1 MTRQNISTGSSANDG
16 TGDTLRSA
24 ATKINSNF
32 TEIYDF
38 LGTPGDSS
46 SLASSVRFE
55 DSAVL
60 FEGLT
65 ADANETRLYVENPSA
80 DRSVIIP
87 NASGT
92 IVLDTHTQTLTN
104 KTLTS
109 PTINTPKV
117 GTSINDTNGN
127 ELIKFAV
134 TTGAHNEIT
143 VTNGILNTSPKVSA
157 TGDSTNINILL
168 EQKGTGSIEIK
179 KGAYTTVEQTANG
192 AAASTNSHVRLNK
205 ASALAVSMDS
215 GTTAGE
221 VKLFTNKGAGTASIS
236 DSKSPSIMA
245 GAPTIVLTTDS
256 AAMLMWDGAKWFRI
270 T

>member
-1 MTRQNISTGSSANDG
+1 MARQNISTGSSANDG

-46 SLASSVRFE
+46 TLASSVRFE

-80 DRSVIIP
+80 DRSVVIP
-87 NASGT
+87 NASGN

-109 PTINTPKV
+109 PTLNTAKV
-117 GTSINDTNGN
+117 GTSLNDTNGN
-127 ELIKFAV
+127 ELFKVTATGSAV
-134 TTGAHNEIT
+134 NEFTIANGASS
-143 VTNGILNTSPKVSA
+143 NGPTLSA
-157 TGDSTNINILL
+157 TG
-168 EQKGTGSIEIK
+168 G
-179 KGAYTTVEQTANG
+179 
-192 AAASTNSHVRLNK
+192 
-205 ASALAVSMDS
+205 
-215 GTTAGE
+215 
-221 VKLFTNKGAGTASIS
+221 
-236 DSKSPSIMA
+236 
-245 GAPTIVLTTDS
+245 
-256 AAMLMWDGAKWFRI
+256 
-270 T
+270 